1 MKTLVHK
8 NLHNGLMA
16 ITQGGKVVG
25 YADEVVLEGVD
36 LKWDAKKAAF
46 SQAGNKRTVHCWAR
60 GELVSVKGFQAF
72 KGRELAKKSDIE
84 NFDCSGY
91 SQAKVRYN
99 PKRENCMM
107 VGDSKYTG
115 SPYAVFSCSDGMT
128 ALFS

>member
-84 NFDCSGY
+84 NFGLSDY
-91 SQAKVRYN
+91 SQSKVRYN

-107 VGDSKYTG
+107 VGNSEYIG
-115 SPYAVFSCSDGMT
+115 SPYAVFSATTGMT
-128 ALFS
+128 AIFS